1 MSEVATQSPSETK
14 EPTAN
19 KTPESPSSVVDAL
32 FDLGTTWAAYGLK
45 MGKTALE
52 QSAKT
57 LETTAKTLE
66 GFAHELEKK

>member
-1 MSEVATQSPSETK
+1 MSEVATQSSNESK
-14 EPTAN
+14 EPKAN
-19 KTPESPSSVVDAL
+19 ATSESQSSVVDAL

-45 MGKTALE
+45 LGKTALE

>member
-1 MSEVATQSPSETK
+1 MSEATTQAPGETTDTSP
-14 EPTAN
+14 
-19 KTPESPSSVVDAL
+19 KTPESTSSVVDAL

-45 MGKTALE
+45 MGKAALE